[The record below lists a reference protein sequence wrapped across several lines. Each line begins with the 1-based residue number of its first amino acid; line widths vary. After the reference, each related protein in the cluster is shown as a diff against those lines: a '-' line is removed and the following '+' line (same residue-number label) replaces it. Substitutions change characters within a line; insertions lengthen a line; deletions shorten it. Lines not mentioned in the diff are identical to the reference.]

1 MAEVII
7 HGEAFGPQAP
17 ALIAAACRDAE
28 TAVAQATQDRVRF
41 LGQSK
46 FRYERPTYNVPGK
59 WRSNVRMHAR
69 GSYHVVTDS
78 GIIYGHWLEGTG
90 SRNRTTRFKGYF
102 MWRKAL
108 QVMNRGEAL
117 KVAVPIIARAVRAI
131 NR

>member
-1 MAEVII
+1 MAEVILR
-7 HGEAFGPQAP
+7 GEVFGPAAG

-28 TAVAQATQDRVRF
+28 TAVAQATQDKVRF

-69 GSYHVVTDS
+69 GSYHEVTDS

-108 QVMNRGEAL
+108 QFMNRGGAVRVAL
-117 KVAVPIIARAVRAI
+117 PYIERAVRVL